1 MDKLRLMP
9 TAFFSPFTNDTNDY
23 INRLKSI
30 LVDSGYEI
38 EPFSFRTLFSAKA
51 KGLLSSD
58 NVVLVHWLE
67 SRVFSEGRDGARI
80 RTAGLIQFA
89 IYALVLALMRAR
101 MIYFVHDHAVHDLTG
116 WRRAFSMRLIAL
128 LRRLADVRV
137 VHDPSFQS
145 RYQAIYLPHPLY
157 QERLPGAIAL
167 RSGDAPM
174 RAGILGAIRPY
185 KRIEHII
192 DIWPPGVELHIRGRC
207 DSAYEAL
214 LNAHIRAKGP
224 GHQITLQ
231 TGFMTRHEFEAELAN
246 LDMLVLP
253 HADASALVSGA
264 FFEAIGATPMVL
276 ARSTPFI
283 RWASQQFS
291 GVTPYQDE
299 ADIPGLLAQAVISLP
314 ALRETSTQ
322 SCDKVTQL
330 FGHRHCIEV
339 YGQALRTA

>member
-1 MDKLRLMP
+1 MP
-9 TAFFSPFTNDTNDY
+9 TAYISPFTNDTNDY
-23 INRLKSI
+23 INRVKSI
-30 LVDSGYEI
+30 LVDCGYSV
-38 EPFSFRTLFSAKA
+38 EPFSFRTLASTKA
-51 KGLLSSD
+51 WGLLD
-58 NVVLVHWLE
+58 RENVVLVHWLE
-67 SRVFSEGRDGARI
+67 SRVFSEGKSGARI
-80 RTAGLIQFA
+80 RPIGLLQFV
-89 IYALVLALMRAR
+89 IYALVMTLMRAKLV
-101 MIYFVHDHAVHDLTG
+101 YFIHDHAVHDLSG
-116 WRRAFSMRLIAL
+116 WRRALSVRLIAL
-128 LRRLADVRV
+128 LSRLASARV

-157 QERLPGAIAL
+157 QERVPGAITL
-167 RSGDAPM
+167 RPSDTPM

-231 TGFMTRHEFEAELAN
+231 TGFMSRQEFEAELAN

-283 RWASQQFS
+283 QWASQQFS